1 MPKVNMNFGELLDE
15 LSAVERDL
23 YRMNIDGAK
32 MGFGGINELTRK
44 SDEDCG
50 NDRACLL
57 ELLLQAWTV
66 ADILGHP
73 GETIRQYLL
82 RTQGFTWRLHP
93 SSAYRSTMP
102 LAEIRR
108 QVQHTRTRIHQLNT
122 ALGTDARG
130 NRARAEAN
138 DMINRVATE
147 YEWPSPNLEEP

>member
-1 MPKVNMNFGELLDE
+1 MKFGKLLDE

-23 YRMNIDGAK
+23 HRMNIYGAK

-82 RTQGFTWRLHP
+82 QTQGFNLRLRP
-93 SSAYRSTMP
+93 SSAYRSTKP
-102 LAEIRR
+102 LHRIREELHAVR
-108 QVQHTRTRIHQLNT
+108 SRIHKLNT
-122 ALGTDARG
+122 ALGTDAEG

-147 YEWPSPNLEEP
+147 YGWPSPNPEEP